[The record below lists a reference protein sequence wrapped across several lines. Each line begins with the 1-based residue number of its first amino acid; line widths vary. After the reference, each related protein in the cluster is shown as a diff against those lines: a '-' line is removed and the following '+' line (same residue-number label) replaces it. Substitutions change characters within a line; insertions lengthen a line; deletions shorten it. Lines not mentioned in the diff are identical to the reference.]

1 MVMKTRLLTL
11 FCASLLLASCQWD
24 DMTIIKVEELGVR
37 EDVIEVD
44 AEGGEFNLEFF
55 SNMDGTVTVG
65 DNAEWL
71 TLSAPSFSGDG
82 FIKATVDRNE
92 SFPRLG
98 IIFFDG
104 KDSERRDSVI
114 VRQKGAVEA
123 ELKLAKSSV
132 TVMNSDGGVLVGCQ
146 TNIDFE
152 DLDIDISYQDGNSAG
167 WIDADRIRLTDDGFL
182 DIRTDTNQTED
193 VRNATIVISFIDG
206 WKQKVSEELYVTQ
219 ANKYDKLGEIVDFDF
234 IRGIAEGTG
243 TIEIK
248 GDYIL
253 EGYIVSDKASL
264 NAGDPI
270 RTTTTAIDYSITRKT
285 AYFESLD
292 GKYGFLLEC
301 ATEEDNIFERCTKV
315 KIFLKRTKVTM
326 YDDPAR
332 YTIAGLR
339 ITNVAEAEKVSP
351 DAIPSKRLHYNEL
364 QESDIYTF
372 VELLDVEYPIRQG
385 SLSPVN
391 EGYTYATNV
400 HRINKYPYLVRD
412 INGDSFYMYS
422 NMNCPYRRSGVRMP
436 YGSGSIKGVIV
447 HERCRHFID
456 EDNDDED
463 FCGYIGKYQIRHQCL
478 EDIIANMADGTT
490 DECTFS
496 TILCEF
502 RWLNP
507 NGDGTWAATYGEGTM
522 THSCGSFS
530 DETYGARASG
540 AYCFKYLGPI
550 GSAAGP
556 FGLNTGN
563 VNGCGIILPDG
574 RRYDGAADTEFINSD
589 INPGAHSNDGKGWVY
604 PTSMLAWENRHWWD
618 DENSRPYYWLVS
630 FSTMGIS
637 AEHLSMQLSVMNN
650 SYSGAPRFWKV
661 EWSTTGTDPNWTSP
675 QWKYAGSYSV
685 PDAQNWG
692 NTLYS
697 QFSGFKMIDIAL
709 PLEMLGQ
716 DEVFLRLIP
725 EYDIASGGTGYKD
738 GEIAKSG
745 RTASS
750 SMDYFA
756 IRYN

>member
-1 MVMKTRLLTL
+1 MKIKTLILLCIS
-11 FCASLLLASCQWD
+11 FLLASCRWD
-24 DMTIIKVEELGVR
+24 DMTIVKIEELGVKTN
-37 EDVIEVD
+37 VYEVD
-44 AEGGEFNLEFF
+44 AEGGELDIEFF
-55 SNMDGTVTVG
+55 SNLNGTITVEDGV
-65 DNAEWL
+65 EWL
-71 TLSAPSFSGDG
+71 RISDSSFSGDG
-82 FIKATVDRNE
+82 SVTAEVERNE
-92 SFPRLG
+92 GFPRLG
-98 IIFFDG
+98 MIFFDCM
-104 KDSERRDSVI
+104 DSERVDSVT
-114 VRQKGAVEA
+114 VRQRGALEA

-132 TVMNSDGGVLVGCQ
+132 TILNADGGTRVGCQ
-146 TNIDFE
+146 TNIAFE
-152 DLDIDISYQDGNSAG
+152 DLDIEIIYQDEAADE
-167 WIDADRIRLTDDGFL
+167 WIKVDNIRLIDGNL
-182 DIRTDTNQTED
+182 DIRTEVNQTED
-193 VRNATIVISFIDG
+193 VRNATVVLSFIDG
-206 WKQKVSEELYVTQ
+206 WNRKVSEVLYVTQ
-219 ANKYDKLGEIVDFDF
+219 ANKYDKLGEIVDFDY
-234 IRGIAEGTG
+234 IRGIADGTG

-264 NAGDPI
+264 NSGDPL
-270 RTTTTAIDYSITRKT
+270 RTTTTAIDYSITKKT

-292 GKYGFLLEC
+292 GKYGFMLEC
-301 ATEEDNIFERCTKV
+301 ATEEDNIFERYTKV

-326 YDDPAR
+326 YDDPVR
-332 YTIAGLR
+332 YTIAGIA
-339 ITNVAEAEKVSP
+339 ITNVAESEKVSP
-351 DAIPSKRLHYNEL
+351 DAIPLKKLHYNEL

-391 EGYTYATNV
+391 EGYTYACNV

-422 NMNCPYRRSGVRMP
+422 NMNCPYRRSGVKMP

-478 EDIIANMADGTT
+478 EDIIGNMADGAT

-496 TILCEF
+496 NILCEF
-502 RWLNP
+502 RWFKP
-507 NGDGTWAATYGEGTM
+507 NGDGTWAATYGQGTM
-522 THSCGSFS
+522 THSCDSFS
-530 DETYGARASG
+530 DDTYGARASG

-556 FGLNTGN
+556 FGLHSGN
-563 VNGCGIILPDG
+563 ENGCGIILPDG
-574 RRYDGAADTEFINSD
+574 RRYDGEADTEFINKD
-589 INPGAHSNDGKGWVY
+589 INAGSHSNDGKGWVY
-604 PTSMLAWENRHWWD
+604 PTSMLAWQNAHWWD
-618 DENSRPYYWLVS
+618 DENNRPYYWLVS
-630 FSTMGIS
+630 FSTEGIT

-661 EWSTTGTDPNWTSP
+661 EWSTIGTDPNWTSS
-675 QWKYAGSYSV
+675 QWKYVGSYSV

-697 QFSGFKMIDIAL
+697 QFSGYKMIDIAL
-709 PLEMLGQ
+709 PLEMLGNN
-716 DEVFLRLIP
+716 EVFLRLIP
-725 EYDIASGGTGYKD
+725 EYDIASDGAGYKD

-745 RTASS
+745 RTATSC
-750 SMDYFA
+750 MDYFA

>member
-1 MVMKTRLLTL
+1 MRIRFVALL
-11 FCASLLLASCQWD
+11 CVSLLLAACKWD
-24 DMTIIKVEELGVR
+24 DMTIIKIEELG
-37 EDVIEVD
+37 IKTNIYEVD
-44 AEGGEFNLEFF
+44 AEGGDIDIEYF
-55 SNMDGTVTVG
+55 SNLNGSISIGGNVEWLDVSKSSFNGDGT
-65 DNAEWL
+65 
-71 TLSAPSFSGDG
+71 
-82 FIKATVDRNE
+82 IKASVDRNE

-98 IIFFDG
+98 FIFFDG
-104 KDSERRDSVI
+104 MDSSRRDSVI
-114 VRQKGAVEA
+114 IRQKGAIEA
-123 ELKLAKSSV
+123 VLKLPKNSV
-132 TVMNSDGGVLVGCQ
+132 TVMNADGGVRVECQ
-146 TNIDFE
+146 TNIAFK
-152 DLDIDISYQDGNSAG
+152 DLNIVIKYQNEISSG
-167 WIDADRIRLTDDGFL
+167 WIDADKITLTADGYL
-182 DIRTDTNQTED
+182 DIKTDANQTED

-206 WKQKVSEELYVTQ
+206 WNQEVSQELYITQ

-234 IRGIAEGTG
+234 IRGIAESSGTV
-243 TIEIK
+243 EIK

-264 NAGDPI
+264 NAGDPL
-270 RTTTTAIDYSITRKT
+270 RSTTTAIDYSITKKT

-292 GKYGFLLEC
+292 GKYGFMLEC
-301 ATEEDNIFERCTKV
+301 ATEEDNIFERYTKV
-315 KIFLKRTKVTM
+315 KIFLKKTKVTM

-332 YTIAGLR
+332 YSISGIK

-351 DAIPSKRLHYNEL
+351 DAIPTKKLHYNEL

-422 NMNCPYRRSGVRMP
+422 NMNCPYRRSGVKMP

-447 HERCRHFID
+447 HERCRHYVD

-478 EDIIANMADGTT
+478 EDIIANMTDGET

-496 TILCEF
+496 NILCEF
-502 RWLNP
+502 RWLKP
-507 NGDGTWAATYGEGTM
+507 NGDGTWDATYGKGTM
-522 THSCGSFS
+522 THSYDGFN
-530 DETYGARASG
+530 DDTYGARASG

-556 FGLNTGN
+556 FGLHSGN
-563 VNGCGIILPDG
+563 VNGCGIILPGGTRFDG
-574 RRYDGAADTEFINSD
+574 VADTEFINSD
-589 INPGAHSNDGKGWVY
+589 INSGSHANDGKGWVY
-604 PTSMLAWENRHWWD
+604 PSSMLAWENRYWWD
-618 DENSRPYYWLVS
+618 DENNRPHYWLIS
-630 FSTMGIS
+630 FSTENIT

-650 SYSGAPRFWKV
+650 NYSGAPRFWKV
-661 EWSTTGTDPNWTSP
+661 EWSTIGSDPNWTSP

-685 PDAQNWG
+685 PDSANWG
-692 NTLYS
+692 NTLYC
-697 QFSGFKMIDIAL
+697 QFSAFKMIDIAL

-716 DEVFLRLIP
+716 SEVFLRLIP
-725 EYDIASGGTGYKD
+725 EYDIASDGASYKD

-750 SMDYFA
+750 CMDYFA